1 MDRLGHSITDAV
13 NSGDWTP
20 FRFARNGTALSHLF
34 FADDLVLY
42 AKADTEQ
49 ARRIA
54 NILNL
59 FGASSGHRVS
69 SRKSQILFSSN
80 TPSHIQQEIGDI
92 LGFQRV
98 ENFGRYLGVPVLSN
112 RLRCSDFDFILDN
125 LRKKLN
131 GWSSRSLSMAG
142 RITLAKAVLSAIPV
156 YYMQTMMFPKRVC
169 HAIEGIIR
177 RFIWGSTLAAPKV
190 SLVNWE
196 SICQPIQRGGL
207 GFRNVYSQNQAFI
220 QKLGFLFISNPQA
233 LWVRCLREKYRIHDA
248 MPSSIAQNS
257 CSSLWRAL
265 SKVWEALL
273 SNVAWSLG
281 NGHSVNFLT
290 DIWVP
295 ALGPL
300 RDYARDS
307 LDATNHV
314 SFDSVL
320 TANGDWDVAKLAQI
334 FTEDALPYI
343 IGVKPPSPQG
353 GSDRCIWRWTNHH
366 GFELKSAYDRC
377 APLILEETDPIWN
390 QIWKLQIQTDCK
402 RVLELLHDT
411 NVDSCPISLVRSIH
425 QFWRRAWYVDLIWVP
440 RSSNQ
445 AADSMARI
453 ANCSSFDLLFFS
465 DPPAQ
470 LHDVL
475 TTDALVLSL

>member
-92 LGFQRV
+92 LG
-98 ENFGRYLGVPVLSN
+98 
-112 RLRCSDFDFILDN
+112 
-125 LRKKLN
+125 
-131 GWSSRSLSMAG
+131 
-142 RITLAKAVLSAIPV
+142 
-156 YYMQTMMFPKRVC
+156 
-169 HAIEGIIR
+169 
-177 RFIWGSTLAAPKV
+177 
-190 SLVNWE
+190 
-196 SICQPIQRGGL
+196 
-207 GFRNVYSQNQAFI
+207 
-220 QKLGFLFISNPQA
+220 
-233 LWVRCLREKYRIHDA
+233 
-248 MPSSIAQNS
+248 
-257 CSSLWRAL
+257 
-265 SKVWEALL
+265 
-273 SNVAWSLG
+273 
-281 NGHSVNFLT
+281 
-290 DIWVP
+290 
-295 ALGPL
+295 
-300 RDYARDS
+300 DYARDS

-353 GSDRCIWRWTNHH
+353 GSDRCIWR
-366 GFELKSAYDRC
+366 
-377 APLILEETDPIWN
+377 
-390 QIWKLQIQTDCK
+390 
-402 RVLELLHDT
+402 
-411 NVDSCPISLVRSIH
+411 IH

-453 ANCSSFDLLFFS
+453 ANCSSFNLLFFS

>member
-42 AKADTEQ
+42 AKADTKQ

-353 GSDRCIWRWTNHH
+353 GSDRCIWR
-366 GFELKSAYDRC
+366 
-377 APLILEETDPIWN
+377 
-390 QIWKLQIQTDCK
+390 
-402 RVLELLHDT
+402 
-411 NVDSCPISLVRSIH
+411 IH

-475 TTDALVLSL
+475 TTDALVLSLNYEGRACDVGPSLFASEASPFHQRSLST

>member
-1 MDRLGHSITDAV
+1 MVG
-13 NSGDWTP
+13 
-20 FRFARNGTALSHLF
+20 
-34 FADDLVLY
+34 
-42 AKADTEQ
+42 
-49 ARRIA
+49 
-54 NILNL
+54 
-59 FGASSGHRVS
+59 
-69 SRKSQILFSSN
+69 RKSISNDTLQIAKEYIVRMMKN
-80 TPSHIQQEIGDI
+80 TFQEKEEK
-92 LGFQRV
+92 R
-98 ENFGRYLGVPVLSN
+98 RPP
-112 RLRCSDFDFILDN
+112 LDCC
-125 LRKKLN
+125 
-131 GWSSRSLSMAG
+131 
-142 RITLAKAVLSAIPV
+142 V
-156 YYMQTMMFPKRVC
+156 
-169 HAIEGIIR
+169 
-177 RFIWGSTLAAPKV
+177 
-190 SLVNWE
+190 
-196 SICQPIQRGGL
+196 PIQRGGL

-353 GSDRCIWRWTNHH
+353 GSDRCIWR
-366 GFELKSAYDRC
+366 
-377 APLILEETDPIWN
+377 
-390 QIWKLQIQTDCK
+390 
-402 RVLELLHDT
+402 
-411 NVDSCPISLVRSIH
+411 IH